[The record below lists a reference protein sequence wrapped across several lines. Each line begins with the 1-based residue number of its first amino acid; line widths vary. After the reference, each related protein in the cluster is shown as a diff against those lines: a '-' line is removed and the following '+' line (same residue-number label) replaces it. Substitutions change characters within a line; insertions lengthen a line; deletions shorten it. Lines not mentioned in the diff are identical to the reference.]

1 MKTIILRNWG
11 GILALALFA
20 LALPLHAQQEKTI
33 IIIKEK
39 TNADGTTTIEKQ
51 VITDTED
58 FEGVFQMPADGMR
71 MEMKL
76 EGTAP
81 KNFEW
86 QRDLEELG
94 LRHHRNP
101 CNVFI
106 GVVTEVTDG
115 KLLVT
120 EVVDNTP
127 AQKAGVQVGD
137 VLVAMDNVPVN
148 SQDALIAQRDKH
160 GQGDAFSLQLQR
172 NGGELSVDA
181 RFKQC
186 TETEKAAF
194 ENREKDIVIF
204 RSRQHDIRFTTE
216 PRNPC
221 DVFIGVYTG
230 TVAGDVSEGVQVT
243 GVIEGTPAKA
253 GDVRPGDVIVAVDG
267 TPINNYLELRRE
279 RDKHK
284 PGDKFQMTVLRDGA
298 PLTIHAQF
306 KNCDKNEPAKMVE
319 DEVVVQDQPTA
330 LPELESPLQLEAL
343 AVFPN
348 PTVGP
353 VNVRFV
359 AEAVPTTVRII
370 DALGR
375 TVYSK
380 TLNQFG
386 GQFNESIDLGS
397 NRPGN
402 LILTIEQNGK
412 AVSQKIVLVD
422 RA

>member
-1 MKTIILRNWG
+1 MKTFILRNWG

-58 FEGVFQMPADGMR
+58 IQDALEKRSEGLR
-71 MEMKL
+71 MQL
-76 EGTAP
+76 EDFAP
-81 KNFEW
+81 EHFDW
-86 QRDLEELG
+86 QRNFEELG

-101 CNVFI
+101 CDVFI
-106 GVVTEVTDG
+106 GVVTEVTNG

-127 AQKAGVQVGD
+127 AQKAGVRVGD

-148 SQDALIAQRDKH
+148 SQDALIAQRNKH
-160 GQGDAFSLQLQR
+160 GQGDPFSLQLQR
-172 NGGELSVDA
+172 NGGDISLDA
-181 RFKQC
+181 RFKAC
-186 TETEKAAF
+186 TEAEKAEF
-194 ENREKDIVIF
+194 ENRENDVFLF
-204 RSRQHDIRFTTE
+204 RTLRHDIRLKAE

-221 DVFIGVYTG
+221 DVFIGVYTSTG
-230 TVAGDVSEGVQVT
+230 AGDEGKGVQIT
-243 GVIEGTPAKA
+243 GVIEDTPAKI
-253 GDVRPGDVIVAVDG
+253 GGVQSGDVIVAVDG
-267 TPINNYLELRRE
+267 TPVNNYLELRRE

-284 PGDKFQMTVLRDGA
+284 PGDKFQMTVLREGA
-298 PLTIHAQF
+298 PLTIYAQF
-306 KNCDKNEPAKMVE
+306 KNCDKNEPAKVVE
-319 DEVVVQDQPTA
+319 DEVIVREQPTA
-330 LPELESPLQLEAL
+330 VPELENQLQLETL
-343 AVFPN
+343 EVFPN
-348 PTVGP
+348 PTAGP
-353 VNVRFV
+353 VNVRFT

-370 DALGR
+370 DASGR

-380 TLNQFG
+380 TLSQFG
-386 GQFNESIDLGS
+386 GQFNEEIDLGN

-402 LILTIEQNGK
+402 LTLTIEQNGK
-412 AVSQKIVLVD
+412 AASQKIVLVN